1 MQERRTTIDPQGKHG
16 MEHLLGINSAQI
28 NPDYV
33 NLSTV
38 QPVVD
43 MSMQGHA
50 RIYDPDNERYNIQTV
65 SLGGGAAGVVAE
77 WIISHGNHQAA
88 GNDDLVY
95 DINHTLR
102 IIALWYMVHIEDT
115 QALLQGRSYRIDLQ
129 IERGAMGQY
138 VPFWTAQHGITS
150 LIGNP
155 NSQYYHFPGDWLYE
169 PADYLDINGD
179 IAHFAVHRWGSGN
192 HVPCPIVPP
201 TWGVKIQASVCSPF
215 PPDVGVWTFPVNSFI
230 YIRVLAQQVPHG
242 APIPAYW

>member
-43 MSMQGHA
+43 MAMQGHA

-65 SLGGGAAGVVAE
+65 SLGGGAAGVVSE
-77 WIISHGNHQAA
+77 WIISHGNHQSA

-102 IIALWYMVHIEDT
+102 IIAIWYMVHINDN
-115 QALLQGRSYRIDLQ
+115 ALPLDGRSYRIDLQ
-129 IERGAMGQY
+129 FERGSMGEY

-150 LIGNP
+150 VPNRP
-155 NSQYYHFPGDWLYE
+155 NSQYYHFPGDWFYE
-169 PADYLDINGD
+169 QNSVTTDNDYIY
-179 IAHFAVHRWGSGN
+179 VHRWGSGN
-192 HVPCPIVPP
+192 HIPCPIVPP
-201 TWGVKIQASVCSPF
+201 TWGVKIQASVCSPN
-215 PPDVGVWTFPVNSFI
+215 PPDAAVWTFPANSFV
-230 YIRVLAQQVPHG
+230 YIRILAQQVPHG